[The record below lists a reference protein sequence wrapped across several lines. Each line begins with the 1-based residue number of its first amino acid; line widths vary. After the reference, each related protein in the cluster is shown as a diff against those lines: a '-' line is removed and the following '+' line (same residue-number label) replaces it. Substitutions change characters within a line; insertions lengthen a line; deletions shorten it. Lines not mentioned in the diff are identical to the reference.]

1 MGAGGKDIEEAS
13 IVNRKNFF
21 RAIVVVNVALIA
33 WLPVLG
39 RASFL
44 APEAQA
50 AESRRFQLEEAT
62 IADVH
67 RAIRAKQLTATQLV
81 TLYLKRVKAHSGTC
95 VEGAVDS
102 ATGLHLGDITPI
114 PNAGQ
119 LNAFITLNLK
129 EDKRITLGFPE
140 KLKRTHT
147 GPDDPK
153 VPDALDHARELDAA
167 FARTGKFVGPLH
179 GIPFAIKDLFDTFD
193 MRTTAGAAAA
203 YANDKPPRDA
213 TVIAKLRSAGA
224 IILGKTNLDEYAPA
238 GIGRSTFGGQTC
250 NPYDTTRIPGGSS
263 GGSAAAVAA
272 NLAMC
277 ALGTDT
283 SGSVRN
289 PSAYNNIVGI
299 VATQGLVSRDGIF
312 PLTFTRDRA
321 GPHCRTVQDAAVVL
335 ETIAGYDPKD
345 AITAA
350 AAGPISYRRF
360 ANEKSLAGKRLGV
373 LRDLM
378 IEATLADRDSIR
390 VANEAI
396 ADLQKLGA
404 TVVDP
409 LNIQDAIAE
418 LVPYLEPS
426 LLAKNFAAA
435 FPAAPPDPIDHIVAM
450 FFDHKLFPSGARGA
464 NLRMIAAQRRGEEG
478 KYSINRYLR
487 ARGDPQFKSTAD
499 MFATPTFAGH
509 MDVLKTT
516 FGETA
521 KTLDTAV
528 QTDHLLRMQT
538 LRQILLKVMADNN
551 LDALVFVNTT
561 IPPPVILP
569 SRVPAVYN
577 TRTEPRVLK
586 AGTALSDPTLLP
598 DEPVLKT
605 DLDVFRGA
613 GGSWGVN
620 LSPESGFPSIVV
632 PAGFTR
638 VVYDRVPDP
647 TDPNGSRL
655 AGPVRAELPV
665 GMEFVARPFA
675 DAKLFEVAS
684 AYERFTRHRRPP
696 ASFGPLPEG
705 R

>member
-1 MGAGGKDIEEAS
+1 
-13 IVNRKNFF
+13 VNRKKLF
-21 RAIVVVNVALIA
+21 RALAMLNVGLVVS
-33 WLPVLG
+33 LPMLENTTT
-39 RASFL
+39 RETTTILS
-44 APEAQA
+44 AQAIA
-50 AESRRFQLEEAT
+50 AESRRFRLAEAT
-62 IADVH
+62 IADVQ
-67 RAIRAKQLTATQLV
+67 RAIRTRQITVTQLV
-81 TLYLKRVKAHSGTC
+81 NLYLNRIKAYSGTC
-95 VEGAVDS
+95 VQEAVDP
-102 ATGLHLGDITPI
+102 ATGLQLGEITPI
-114 PNAGQ
+114 VNAGQ
-119 LNAFITLNLK
+119 INAFITLNLN
-129 EDKRITLGFPE
+129 EDKRIALGFPD
-140 KLKRTHT
+140 KMKRTHT
-147 GPDDPK
+147 GPDDPNI
-153 VPDALDHARELDAA
+153 PDALDRARELDAE
-167 FARTGKFVGPLH
+167 FSRTGKLVGPLH

-203 YANDKPPRDA
+203 YANDRPPRDA
-213 TVIAKLRSAGA
+213 TVIAKLRAAGA
-224 IILGKTNLDEYAPA
+224 IMLGKTNLDEYAPA

-277 ALGTDT
+277 SLGTDT

-289 PSAYNNIVGI
+289 PASYNNIVGM

-321 GPHCRTVQDAAVVL
+321 GPLCRSVQDVAVVL
-335 ETIAGYDPKD
+335 ETLAGYDSKD
-345 AITAA
+345 AVTAA
-350 AAGPISYRRF
+350 IAGPKASYRRF

-396 ADLQKLGA
+396 ADMKKLGA
-404 TVVDP
+404 TIIDPVNVD
-409 LNIQDAIAE
+409 DAIAE

-426 LLAKNFAAA
+426 LLAKNFPSI
-435 FPAAPPDPIDHIVAM
+435 FPKAPPDPIDHMVMM
-450 FFDHKLFPSGARGA
+450 FFDHKLFPSGLRGA
-464 NLRMIAAQRRGEEG
+464 NLRMIASQRRGEEG
-478 KYSINRYLR
+478 KYTMNRYLR
-487 ARGDPQFKSTAD
+487 ARGDAKFKSTAD

-509 MDVLKTT
+509 MNVLKAT
-516 FGETA
+516 FGESA

-551 LDALVFVNTT
+551 LDAFVFVNTT

-569 SRVPAVYN
+569 SRMPADYD
-577 TRTEPRVLK
+577 TRTEPRMLK
-586 AGTALSDPTLLP
+586 AGTALSDPTLIP
-598 DEPVLKT
+598 GEPVLKT

-613 GGSWGVN
+613 GASWGVN

-647 TDPNGSRL
+647 TDANGSKL
-655 AGPVRAELPV
+655 VGPTPAQLPV
-665 GMEFVARPFA
+665 SMEFVARPFA
-675 DAKLFEVAS
+675 DAKLFEIAS
-684 AYERFTRHRRPP
+684 AYERFTHHRRAP
-696 ASFGPLPEG
+696 ASFGPLPGEQ
-705 R
+705 

>member
-1 MGAGGKDIEEAS
+1 MNRNKFLRAIA
-13 IVNRKNFF
+13 IVNLG
-21 RAIVVVNVALIA
+21 LIA
-33 WLPVLG
+33 WLPLVG
-39 RASFL
+39 NANFL
-44 APEAQA
+44 SSDTNA
-50 AESRRFQLEEAT
+50 AEGRRFRLEEAT

-81 TLYLKRVKAHSGTC
+81 NLYLRRIKAYSGTC
-95 VEGAVDS
+95 VEGAADP
-102 ATGLHLGDITPI
+102 ATGLQLGDITPI

-119 LNAFITLNLK
+119 LNAFTTLNLK
-129 EDKRITLGFPE
+129 EDKRIAQGFPE

-153 VPDALDHARELDAA
+153 VPDALDRARELDAE
-167 FARTGKFVGPLH
+167 FARTGKLVGPLH

-203 YANDKPPRDA
+203 YGNDRPLRDA
-213 TVIAKLRSAGA
+213 TVITKLRSAGA

-272 NLAMC
+272 NLSMC
-277 ALGTDT
+277 AMGTDT

-289 PSAYNNIVGI
+289 PSAYNNIVGVI
-299 VATQGLVSRDGIF
+299 ATQGLVSREGIF

-321 GPHCRTVQDAAVVL
+321 GPHCRTVQDVALVL
-335 ETIAGYDPKD
+335 ETLVGYDRKD
-345 AITAA
+345 AITASA
-350 AAGPISYRRF
+350 TGPKVSYRRF
-360 ANEKSLAGKRLGV
+360 ANGKSLAGKRLGV

-390 VANEAI
+390 IANEAI
-396 ADLQKLGA
+396 TDLKKLGA
-404 TVVDP
+404 TVIDP
-409 LNIQDAIAE
+409 VNVQDAIAE

-426 LLAKNFAAA
+426 LLAKNFASA
-435 FPAAPPDPIDHIVAM
+435 FASTTADPIDHIVAIY
-450 FFDHKLFPSGARGA
+450 FDHKLFPSGIRGA

-478 KYSINRYLR
+478 KYSMNRYLR
-487 ARGDPQFKSTAD
+487 ARGDPKFKSTTD

-509 MDVLKTT
+509 MGVLKST

-521 KTLDTAV
+521 KTLDTAA

-551 LDALVFVNTT
+551 LDAFVFVNTT
-561 IPPPVILP
+561 IPPQVILP
-569 SRVPAVYN
+569 SRDPAAYN

-586 AGTALSDPTLLP
+586 AGTVLSDPTLLP

-605 DLDVFRGA
+605 DLDLFRGA

-647 TDPNGSRL
+647 SDPNGSRL
-655 AGPVRAELPV
+655 VGPVQAELPV
-665 GMEFVARPFA
+665 AMEFVARPFA
-675 DAKLFEVAS
+675 DATLFEIAS
-684 AYERFTRHRRPP
+684 AYEKFTRHRRPP
-696 ASFGPLPEG
+696 AGFGPLPEN

>member
-1 MGAGGKDIEEAS
+1 
-13 IVNRKNFF
+13 VNRKTNF
-21 RAIVVVNVALIA
+21 RVIA
-33 WLPVLG
+33 VLNIG
-39 RASFL
+39 LLLCLHILDNLMDRGKAKLLSR
-44 APEAQA
+44 EARA
-50 AESRRFQLEEAT
+50 AEGRGFRLEEAT
-62 IADVH
+62 IVEVH
-67 RAIRAKQLTATQLV
+67 GAIRAKQITVTQLV
-81 TLYLKRVKAHSGTC
+81 NLYLTRIKAYSGTC
-95 VEGAVDS
+95 VQGAVDP
-102 ATGLHLGDITPI
+102 ATGLQLGDITPI

-119 LNAFITLNLK
+119 LNAFITVNLK
-129 EDKRITLGFPE
+129 EDKRIALGLPE
-140 KLKRTHT
+140 RMKRTHT

-153 VPDALDHARELDAA
+153 VPDALDRARELDVE
-167 FARTGKFVGPLH
+167 FARTGKLVGPLH

-203 YANDKPPRDA
+203 YANDKPLRDA
-213 TVIAKLRSAGA
+213 TVIANLRAAGA

-238 GIGRSTFGGQTC
+238 GIGRSTFGGQSC

-289 PSAYNNIVGI
+289 PAAYNNIAGM

-321 GPHCRTVQDAAVVL
+321 GPLCRTVQDVAGVL
-335 ETIAGYDPKD
+335 ETLAGYDPKD
-345 AITAA
+345 AATAA
-350 AAGPISYRRF
+350 TTGPRVSYRRF
-360 ANEKSLAGKRLGV
+360 ANEKSLAGKRVGV

-378 IEATLADRDSIR
+378 IEVTLADRDSIR

-396 ADLQKLGA
+396 ADMKNAGA
-404 TVVDP
+404 TIIDP
-409 LNIQDAIAE
+409 VNVQDTIAE

-426 LLAKNFAAA
+426 FLPKNFPSV
-435 FPAAPPDPIDHIVAM
+435 FPKAPPEPIDHIVTM
-450 FFDHKLFPSGARGA
+450 FFDRALFPSGLRGA
-464 NLRMIAAQRRGEEG
+464 NLRMLAAQRRGEEG
-478 KYSINRYLR
+478 RYSMNRYLQ
-487 ARGDPQFKSTAD
+487 ARGDAKFKSTAD
-499 MFATPTFAGH
+499 MFTTPTFAGH
-509 MDVLKTT
+509 MDVLKAA
-516 FGETA
+516 FGLTA
-521 KTLDTAV
+521 KTLDTPT

-538 LRQILLKVMADNN
+538 LRKVLLKVMADNN

-569 SRVPAVYN
+569 SRVPAAYD
-577 TRTEPRVLK
+577 TRTEPRMLK
-586 AGTALSDPTLLP
+586 AGTTLSDPSLLP
-598 DEPVLKT
+598 NEPVLKT

-647 TDPNGSRL
+647 TDPNGSKL
-655 AGPVRAELPV
+655 VGPTSAQLPV
-665 GMEFVARPFA
+665 GMEFVGRPFTE
-675 DAKLFEVAS
+675 AKLFEIAS
-684 AYERFTRHRRPP
+684 AYERFTHYRRPP
-696 ASFGPLPEG
+696 AGFGPLPGE

>member
-1 MGAGGKDIEEAS
+1 MDRKINFRVIAVLNIGILLCLPILDNPMTRGKTKS
-13 IVNRKNFF
+13 
-21 RAIVVVNVALIA
+21 L
-33 WLPVLG
+33 LPKA
-39 RASFL
+39 R
-44 APEAQA
+44 A
-50 AESRRFQLEEAT
+50 AESRKFRLEEAT

-67 RAIRAKQLTATQLV
+67 RAIRAKQITAMQLV
-81 TLYLKRVKAHSGTC
+81 NLYLARIKAYSGTC
-95 VEGAVDS
+95 VQGAVDP
-102 ATGLHLGDITPI
+102 ATGLQLGDITPI

-119 LNAFITLNLK
+119 INAFITLNLR
-129 EDKRITLGFPE
+129 EEKRIALGLPE
-140 KLKRTHT
+140 RMKRTHT
-147 GPDDPK
+147 GPDDPN
-153 VPDALDHARELDAA
+153 VPDALDRARQLDAE
-167 FARTGKFVGPLH
+167 FARTGKFVGSLH

-213 TVIAKLRSAGA
+213 TVIAKLRAAGA

-263 GGSAAAVAA
+263 GGSGAAVAA

-289 PSAYNNIVGI
+289 PAAYNNLVGI

-321 GPHCRTVQDAAVVL
+321 GPLCRTVQDTAVVL
-335 ETIAGYDPKD
+335 EALAGYDPKD
-345 AITAA
+345 AVTAA
-350 AAGPISYRRF
+350 ATGPSISYRRF

-378 IEATLADRDSIR
+378 IEVTLADRDSIR

-396 ADLQKLGA
+396 SDMKRAGA
-404 TVVDP
+404 TIIDP
-409 LNIQDAIAE
+409 VNVQDVIAE

-426 LLAKNFAAA
+426 FLAKNFLSI
-435 FPAAPPDPIDHIVAM
+435 FPKAPPEPIDHTVAI
-450 FFDHKLFPSGARGA
+450 FFDHALLPSGLRGV
-464 NLRMIAAQRRGEEG
+464 NLRMLAAQRRGEEG
-478 KYSINRYLR
+478 RYTMNRYLQ
-487 ARGDPQFKSTAD
+487 ARGDAKFKSAAD
-499 MFATPTFAGH
+499 IFSTPTFAGH
-509 MDVLKTT
+509 MDVLKAT
-516 FGETA
+516 FGLNA
-521 KTLDTAV
+521 KTLDTPT

-538 LRQILLKVMADNN
+538 LRQVLLKVMADNN

-561 IPPPVILP
+561 IPPPVILS
-569 SRVPAVYN
+569 SRLPAAYD

-598 DEPVLKT
+598 SEPVLKT
-605 DLDVFRGA
+605 DLDVFRGP
-613 GGSWGVN
+613 GGSWSVN

-638 VVYDRVPDP
+638 VVYDRVPDA
-647 TDPNGSRL
+647 TDPNGSKL
-655 AGPVRAELPV
+655 VGPTPAQLPV
-665 GMEFVARPFA
+665 AMEFLGRPFA
-675 DAKLFEVAS
+675 EAKLFEIAS
-684 AYERFTRHRRPP
+684 AFERFTHHRRPP
-696 ASFGPLPEG
+696 AGFGPLPG
-705 R
+705 DR

>member
-1 MGAGGKDIEEAS
+1 M
-13 IVNRKNFF
+13 NRKRLL
-21 RAIVVVNVALIA
+21 RAIAVVSVGLLVSSPILDNAMTREITE
-33 WLPVLG
+33 
-39 RASFL
+39 FL
-44 APEAQA
+44 SPDAYAAQ
-50 AESRRFQLEEAT
+50 SGRFQLQEAT
-62 IADVH
+62 IVDVH
-67 RAIRAKQLTATQLV
+67 RAVRTKQLTATQLV
-81 TLYLKRVKAHSGTC
+81 TLYLNRIRAYSGTC
-95 VEGAVDS
+95 VQGAVDP
-102 ATGLHLGDITPI
+102 ATGLRLGDITPI

-119 LNAFITLNLK
+119 INAFTTLNLK
-129 EDKRITLGFPE
+129 EDKRAALGFPDRM
-140 KLKRTHT
+140 KRTHT

-153 VPDALDHARELDAA
+153 VPDALDRAGELDAE
-167 FARTGKFVGPLH
+167 FARTGRLVGPLH
-179 GIPFAIKDLFDTFD
+179 GIPFAVKDLFDTFD

-213 TVIAKLRSAGA
+213 TVVAKLRAAGA

-283 SGSVRN
+283 AGSVRN
-289 PSAYNNIVGI
+289 PSTYNNIVGM
-299 VATQGLVSRDGIF
+299 VATQGVVSRDGIF
-312 PLTFTRDRA
+312 PLSFTRDRA
-321 GPHCRTVQDAAVVL
+321 GPHCRTVQDVAVVL
-335 ETIAGYDPKD
+335 ETLAGYDPKD
-345 AITAA
+345 AVTAA
-350 AAGPISYRRF
+350 ATGPKVSYQRF
-360 ANEKSLAGKRLGV
+360 ANENSLAGKRLGV

-378 IEATLADRDSIR
+378 IEVSLADRDSIR
-390 VANEAI
+390 VADEAI
-396 ADLQKLGA
+396 ADMKKLGA
-404 TVVDP
+404 TIIDP
-409 LNIQDAIAE
+409 VNVQDTIAE

-426 LLAKNFAAA
+426 LLAKNFQPM
-435 FPAAPPDPIDHIVAM
+435 FPTPPPDPIDHIVAM
-450 FFDHKLFPSGARGA
+450 FFDHHLFPSGLRGA
-464 NLRMIAAQRRGEEG
+464 NLRMIAAQPRGAEG
-478 KYSINRYLR
+478 KYSMNRYLR
-487 ARGDPQFKSTAD
+487 ARGDPKFKTTAD
-499 MFATPTFAGH
+499 IFATPTFAGH
-509 MDVLKTT
+509 MDVLKGA
-516 FGETA
+516 FGETT

-561 IPPPVILP
+561 IPPPIIYPSRLP
-569 SRVPAVYN
+569 SAYN
-577 TRTEPRVLK
+577 ARTEPRILK

-598 DEPVLKT
+598 GEPVLKT

-647 TDPNGSRL
+647 TDPNGSKL
-655 AGPVRAELPV
+655 AGPTQAQLPV
-665 GMEFVARPFA
+665 SMEFVARPFA
-675 DAKLFEVAS
+675 EEKLFEIAS
-684 AYERFTRHRRPP
+684 PYERITHHRRPP
-696 ASFGPLPEG
+696 TSFGPLPGE